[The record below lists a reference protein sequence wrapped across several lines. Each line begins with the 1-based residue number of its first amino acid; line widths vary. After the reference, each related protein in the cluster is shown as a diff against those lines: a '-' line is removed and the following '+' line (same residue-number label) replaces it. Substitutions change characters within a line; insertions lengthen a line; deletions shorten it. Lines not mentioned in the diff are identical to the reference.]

1 MTDLISPA
9 AAAVELSVSE
19 KTLAKW
25 RQAGKGPP
33 VIRIAHDCIRYRLGP
48 LREWRAKQVVT
59 VRYLS
64 LRVAA

>member
-9 AAAVELSVSE
+9 AAAVELGVSE

-25 RQAGKGPP
+25 RQAHLGPP
-33 VIRIAHDCIRYRLGP
+33 FTRLAHDCVRYDRKRL
-48 LREWRAKQVVT
+48 RDWRSNQLVT